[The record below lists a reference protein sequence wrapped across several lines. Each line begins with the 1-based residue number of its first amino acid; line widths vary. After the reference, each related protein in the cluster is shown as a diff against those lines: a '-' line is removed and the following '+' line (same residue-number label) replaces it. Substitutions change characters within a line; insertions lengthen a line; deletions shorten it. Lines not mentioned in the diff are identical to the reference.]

1 MPWNETEPML
11 EREKFVVAVK
21 SGELTFT
28 AQCERF
34 GISRKTGYK
43 LMNRFEAEGLAG
55 LADRSRAPGHCPH
68 ALSSEVVGRIL
79 ALKQTH
85 PTWGPR
91 KLRDRL
97 KWDFPEQ
104 KWPARSTVGELL
116 ARHGLVKSPTPR
128 RRTPA
133 MSTPLSHAAEAH
145 DVWSIDFKGHC
156 QLGNGRACYP
166 LTVTDNAIRYVLSCR
181 GLYEPRRGPVQAT
194 LAGLFREH
202 GLPRALRSDNGPPF
216 ASTGV
221 GGLSK
226 LAVWLIH
233 LGVRPERIVP
243 GRPQQNGRHERMHRT
258 LKAEAMSPPSAT
270 LAAQQRRFDAFVREF
285 NDERPHEALG
295 GRSPSSLYVASP
307 RAYPRSLPEVAYPDG
322 LTLRRVRSNG
332 EFKWKGGLL
341 FLSEAL
347 VGELVGLKEV
357 GELLWQIQFGE
368 YPLGVLDERRG
379 GILRPA

>member
-1 MPWNETEPML
+1 
-11 EREKFVVAVK
+11 
-21 SGELTFT
+21 
-28 AQCERF
+28 
-34 GISRKTGYK
+34 
-43 LMNRFEAEGLAG
+43 
-55 LADRSRAPGHCPH
+55 
-68 ALSSEVVGRIL
+68 
-79 ALKQTH
+79 
-85 PTWGPR
+85 
-91 KLRDRL
+91 
-97 KWDFPEQ
+97 
-104 KWPARSTVGELL
+104 
-116 ARHGLVKSPTPR
+116 
-128 RRTPA
+128 
-133 MSTPLSHAAEAH
+133 
-145 DVWSIDFKGHC
+145 
-156 QLGNGRACYP
+156 
-166 LTVTDNAIRYVLSCR
+166 
-181 GLYEPRRGPVQAT
+181 
-194 LAGLFREH
+194 LFREH

-226 LAVWLIH
+226 LSVWLIH

-285 NDERPHEALG
+285 NEERPHEALG

-307 RAYPRSLPEVAYPDG
+307 RAYPRSLPEVEYPSG

-347 VGELVGLKEV
+347 VGEVVGLQEV
-357 GELLWQIQFGE
+357 GESLWQIQFGE

-379 GILRPA
+379 KVIRPD

>member
-1 MPWNETEPML
+1 ML

-21 SGELTFT
+21 SGQLTFT

-43 LMNRFEAEGLAG
+43 LMRRYESEGLAG
-55 LADRSRAPGHCPH
+55 LAERSRAPGRCPH
-68 ALSSEVVGRIL
+68 ALSSELTSQIL
-79 ALKQTH
+79 TLKQAY
-85 PTWGPR
+85 PSWGAR

-97 KWDFPEQ
+97 LWELPEAQ
-104 KWPARSTVGELL
+104 CPALSTIGALL

-128 RRTPA
+128 RRTPV
-133 MSTPLSHAAEAH
+133 MSSPLSHAEAVH

-166 LTVTDNAIRYVLSCR
+166 LTVTDNAIRFVLSCR
-181 GLYEPRRGPVQAT
+181 GLYEPRRAPVQAT
-194 LAGLFREH
+194 LEGLFRAH
-202 GLPRALRSDNGPPF
+202 GLPKALRSDNGPPF

-221 GGLSK
+221 AGLSK

-233 LGVRPERIVP
+233 LGVRPERIAP

-258 LKAEAMSPPSAT
+258 LKAEAMTPPSAT

-295 GRSPSSLYVASP
+295 GKNPSSLYMASP
-307 RAYPRSLPEVAYPDG
+307 RAYPEKLPEVVYPSG

-341 FLSEAL
+341 FLSESL
-347 VGELVGLKEV
+347 VGEVVGLTEV
-357 GELLWQIQFGE
+357 GESLWQMQFGE
-368 YPLGVLDERRG
+368 YPLGVLDERLG
-379 GILRPA
+379 KIVRPG

>member
-11 EREKFVVAVK
+11 ERQKFVVAVK

-68 ALSSEVVGRIL
+68 ALSNEVIERIL
-79 ALKQTH
+79 ALKQAK
-85 PTWGPR
+85 PTWGAR

-97 KWDFPEQ
+97 MEVSPGQ
-104 KWPARSTVGELL
+104 KWPAISTVGELL

-133 MSTPLSHAAEAH
+133 MSAPLSHAVEVH

-194 LAGLFREH
+194 LERLFREH
-202 GLPRALRSDNGPPF
+202 GLPKALRSDNGPPF

-221 GGLSK
+221 AGLSK

-233 LGVRPERIVP
+233 LGVRPERIAP
-243 GRPQQNGRHERMHRT
+243 GKPQQNGRHERMHRT

-270 LAAQQRRFDAFVREF
+270 LTAQQRRFDAFVREF

-295 GRSPSSLYVASP
+295 GKSPSSLYVASP
-307 RAYPRSLPEVAYPDG
+307 RAYPRSLPEVAYPSG

-341 FLSEAL
+341 FLSESL
-347 VGELVGLKEV
+347 VGEIVGLKEV
-357 GELLWQIQFGE
+357 GESLWQIQFGE
-368 YPLGVLDERRG
+368 HPLGVLDERRG
-379 GILRPA
+379 KVIRPD

>member
-11 EREKFVVAVK
+11 EREKFVVAVR

-43 LMNRFEAEGLAG
+43 LMKRFEAEGLAG
-55 LADRSRAPGHCPH
+55 LSDRSRAPGHCPH
-68 ALSSEVVGRIL
+68 ALSNEVIGRIL
-79 ALKQTH
+79 ALKQAH

-97 KWDFPEQ
+97 AWDLPEQ
-104 KWPARSTVGELL
+104 KWPAASTLGELL
-116 ARHGLVKSPTPR
+116 FRHGLVKPRTQR

-133 MSTPLSHAAEAH
+133 MSSPLSHAEAAH

-202 GLPRALRSDNGPPF
+202 GLPKALRSDNGPPF

-221 GGLSK
+221 CGLSK
-226 LAVWLIH
+226 LSVWLIH
-233 LGVRPERIVP
+233 LGVRPERIAP
-243 GRPQQNGRHERMHRT
+243 GKPQQNGRHERMHRT

-295 GRSPSSLYVASP
+295 GKSPSSLYVASP
-307 RAYPRSLPEVAYPDG
+307 RAYPRSLPEVAYPSG

-332 EFKWKGGLL
+332 EIKWKGGLL
-341 FLSEAL
+341 FLSESL
-347 VGELVGLKEV
+347 VGEIVGLKET
-357 GELLWQIQFGE
+357 GESLWQIQFGE

-379 GILRPA
+379 KVIRPD